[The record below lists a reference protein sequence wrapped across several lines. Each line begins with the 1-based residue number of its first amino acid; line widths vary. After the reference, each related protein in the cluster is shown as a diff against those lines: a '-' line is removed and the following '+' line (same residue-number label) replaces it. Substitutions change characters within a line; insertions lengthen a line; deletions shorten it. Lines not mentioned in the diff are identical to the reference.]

1 MVSREEPLLMNR
13 FVIAEPALCIGCNTC
28 MAACSTVHRA
38 AGLQSLPRLTV
49 TRDAGRTAPMLCRQC
64 EDAPCARVC
73 PVNAITHGEDA
84 IVLNET
90 LCVGCKL
97 CAIACPFGA
106 ITPAGTPCS
115 GVVPI
120 NSNYISPD
128 MMVASEPGT
137 VITDSTPTLDPILV
151 CTTGVKSVAIKCDL
165 CNFPG
170 KTGEAG
176 PECVRVCPT
185 RALFVVDDSA
195 LGDNS
200 GAKRKQAARALDV
213 LSGFNE
219 RREQK

>member
-1 MVSREEPLLMNR
+1 MNR

-73 PVNAITHGEDA
+73 PVNAISHDKDA

-90 LCVGCKL
+90 LCIGCKL

-106 ITPAGTPCS
+106 ITPGGTPCS
-115 GVVPI
+115 GVVPV

-128 MMVASEPGT
+128 MLVASEPGT
-137 VITDSTPTLDPILV
+137 ASTDSAPTLDPILV

-165 CNFPG
+165 CSFQE
-170 KTGEAG
+170 TG

-185 RALFVVDDSA
+185 HAMFVVDNSA
-195 LGDNS
+195 LDDNS
-200 GAKRKQAARALDV
+200 GAKRKQAALAMDV
-213 LSGFNE
+213 LSGLNDM
-219 RREQK
+219 REQK